1 MDLLAEINTFYNELT
16 EFSPLINRFIEDDA
30 LPPDMKSR
38 ASQLLG
44 VLTEKVGYLGNEI
57 VMLSGL
63 SSTIRIEGKEV
74 DIWSVALGIPISE
87 FNEDGLGIC
96 IHSTHRA
103 LGRLKSDLKNGLRD
117 EQGNL
122 IKKVIELQERPPK
135 VFISHGK
142 GGDALEKLE
151 KFILELGITPIVVK
165 DQPNLDR
172 TVDKKVED
180 CLGEADFVIIVA
192 TGDDE
197 LKSNPDI
204 KQPRQN
210 VIHEIGLAQQTH
222 PGKIIYL
229 LEKGTEF
236 PSNIKPKVY
245 ESFARQ
251 SMDGAFIAIVRELRE
266 LGFLKV
272 GSPIKT
278 KGIT

>member
-1 MDLLAEINTFYNELT
+1 MDLLTEINEFLKEINQLSSLVFTFLDDGD
-16 EFSPLINRFIEDDA
+16 LQIEQK
-30 LPPDMKSR
+30 LR
-38 ASQLLG
+38 AADLLNI
-44 VLTEKVGYLGNEI
+44 LSEKVGYLGKEI
-57 VMLSGL
+57 VSLSGL
-63 SSTIRIEGKEV
+63 SSTMPIKGKDF
-74 DIWSVALGIPISE
+74 DIWSVALATPITE
-87 FNEDGLGIC
+87 MNENGLGLAEHI
-96 IHSTHRA
+96 TKRA
-103 LGRLKSDLKNGLRD
+103 LGHMKDDIKNGLRD
-117 EQGNL
+117 EKGNL
-122 IKKVIELQERPPK
+122 IKNVIESQARHLK

-142 GGDALEKLE
+142 GGGALEKLE
-151 KFILELGITPIVVK
+151 KFITELGITPIVVK

-172 TVDKKVED
+172 DLDKKVED
-180 CLGEADFVIIVA
+180 CLREADFVIILA

-197 LKSNPDI
+197 LKSKPAI

-229 LEKGTEF
+229 LEEGTEF

-272 GSPIKT
+272 VSLT
-278 KGIT
+278 KAKE